1 MLLAKTTLARSQ
13 LSQQLRDRKL
23 LKIYRALIGPCD
35 LPDRFAID
43 FPIGKNPHPLL
54 GYLYGVTPD
63 GKPAHSEVQILKRN
77 PNATLLEVRIT
88 TGRPHQIRIH
98 LAAIGFPL
106 VGDPLYLSGGI
117 ANINTQH
124 STRAIPVPSDCGYH
138 LHAYLL
144 SFLHPRHQQ
153 TQTFICPPPI
163 LLT

>member
-1 MLLAKTTLARSQ
+1 VRRRRVDPFGPFGLPVG
-13 LSQQLRDRKL
+13 
-23 LKIYRALIGPCD
+23 IIGIPVGIPIGIID
-35 LPDRFAID
+35 LPVGLPVGTID
-43 FPIGKNPHPLL
+43 LPIGKNPHPLL

-63 GKPAHSEVQILKRN
+63 GKPAHSEVQILKRK

-117 ANINTQH
+117 ANISTQH
-124 STRAIPVPSDCGYH
+124 STYAIPVPSDCGYH

-144 SFLHPRHQQ
+144 SFMHPHHQQ
-153 TQTFICPPPI
+153 TQTFISAPPI